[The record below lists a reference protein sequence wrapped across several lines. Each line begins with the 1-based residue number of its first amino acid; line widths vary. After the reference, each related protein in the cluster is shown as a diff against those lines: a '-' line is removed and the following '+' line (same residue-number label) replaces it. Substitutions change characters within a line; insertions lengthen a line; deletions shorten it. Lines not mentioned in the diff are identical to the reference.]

1 MRLALANLLT
11 RKTRTAISVL
21 AIGVGVMTLIVIG
34 GVMEGSFREIA
45 DRLESVNA
53 HMMVYPRSWSPFTDT
68 SAILEAELADDIAA
82 VEGVGHVSP
91 VIAYR
96 ISLAGQGHTVYGVR
110 MADFEQ
116 VFGRGRPV
124 EEGRLPVPGE
134 AELLVDRRL
143 ADAGP
148 VRIGDE
154 VQWIGPDKGDFRVVG
169 IVATGVAAR
178 VFTPIET
185 YRARGIGTSSTG
197 PMVSMFYVR
206 ARNGAKAERVKE
218 RIERQL
224 PHVRALMANEYYA
237 EMLGTWSM
245 VPKFMTCVKA
255 IAASISF
262 MVIMLTMYTL
272 TLERTRE
279 VGILKGLGA
288 SDLYIA
294 REVLTESLILCAA
307 GFVAGVVL
315 SYVVR
320 WVVLALQ
327 PFLTIDIYPSLVGVT
342 AVLCFVGGV
351 LGAFYPGWRAARSD
365 PVESLSYE

>member
-1 MRLALANLLT
+1 LRLAVANLLT
-11 RKTRTAISVL
+11 RKTRTAISVF

-34 GVMEGSFREIA
+34 GVMEGSFREISN
-45 DRLESVNA
+45 RLESVNA
-53 HMMVYPRSWSPFTDT
+53 HMMVYPRSWNPFTDT
-68 SAILEAELADDIAA
+68 SAILEAELAEDIAA
-82 VEGVGHVSP
+82 VEGVDRVSP

-110 MADFEQ
+110 MEDFDE
-116 VFGRGRPV
+116 VFGRGRRI
-124 EEGRLPVPGE
+124 EEGRLPAPGA

-148 VRIGDE
+148 VEIGDE
-154 VQWIGPDKGDFRVVG
+154 VQWIGPDKGNFRVVG

-185 YRARGIGTSSTG
+185 YRVRGIGTSSTG

-206 ARNGAKAERVKE
+206 ARNGAASERVKG
-218 RIERQL
+218 RIENKL
-224 PHVRALMANEYYA
+224 PHVRALLANQYYT
-237 EMLGTWSM
+237 ELLGTWSM
-245 VPKFMTCVKA
+245 VPKFLACVKA

-294 REVLTESLILCAA
+294 KEVLSESLLLCAA
-307 GFVAGVVL
+307 GFVAGMIL

-320 WVVLALQ
+320 YVVLALQ
-327 PFLTIDIYPSLVGVT
+327 PFLTIAIDPGLVAVT

-351 LGAFYPGWRAARSD
+351 LGALYPGWRAARSD